1 MGQRRDRRGIIP
13 PDLCLPESKG
23 PDADYVYRG
32 HVLKGGLA
40 DVPLWPVVTALALG
54 FIWAV
59 NTLSPGTLCFITG
72 YSFVDSV
79 MLGVIISA
87 LYILHTLRTRE
98 HDRDVEEIMENCA
111 RDKEAAE
118 AEAAGHHRTMSH

>member
-1 MGQRRDRRGIIP
+1 
-13 PDLCLPESKG
+13 
-23 PDADYVYRG
+23 
-32 HVLKGGLA
+32 
-40 DVPLWPVVTALALG
+40 
-54 FIWAV
+54 
-59 NTLSPGTLCFITG
+59 
-72 YSFVDSV
+72 

-118 AEAAGHHRTMSH
+118 AEAAGHHRTMSQ